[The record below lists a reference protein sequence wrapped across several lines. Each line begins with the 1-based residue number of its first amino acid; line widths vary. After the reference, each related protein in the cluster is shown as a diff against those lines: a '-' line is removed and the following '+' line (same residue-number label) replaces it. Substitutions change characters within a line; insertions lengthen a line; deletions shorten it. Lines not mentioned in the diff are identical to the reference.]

1 MLDLTKLTIF
11 FGRTKPIGI
20 INPTYLGGFQTLK
33 IHCRVVAVDR
43 FFVVGLINF
52 CVGLDQIDDI
62 FWTHQTYYWD
72 N

>member
-11 FGRTKPIGI
+11 FGI

-33 IHCRVVAVDR
+33 IHCKVVVVDR

-52 CVGLDQIDDI
+52 MLDLTKSTTFLDTICLVNFFQDANKT
-62 FWTHQTYYWD
+62 F
-72 N
+72 